1 MKTAVKKLDSGK
13 HEISIEIGGE
23 VVKNKF
29 DEVFK
34 AIAKE
39 AKVPGFRP
47 GNAPR
52 DILEKNFSAAAH
64 EQVLKELIPDLY
76 NQAIEKEKI
85 DAIDLPEISEV
96 KLDRSSI
103 SFKATVEVHPEI
115 KLNEYKKIKVVSKK
129 IEVTPDEIKR
139 TLDSFKEM
147 RKLDTIDDT
156 LAKSVGY
163 PNLAELEKSLER
175 QLLIQKENAERTK
188 RENQI
193 VEAIT
198 KDMDFRVPESLV
210 ARQLEEMLKQAKVD
224 LALKGVPREK
234 IAERE
239 KEMAKE
245 LEQQARSQVKI
256 YLVLSEIAKKE
267 NIAQDD
273 HMPRN
278 VIEFLLKEA
287 DWQETA

>member
-76 NQAIEKEKI
+76 NQAIEKEKF

-103 SFKATVEVHPEI
+103 SF
-115 KLNEYKKIKVVSKK
+115 N
-129 IEVTPDEIKR
+129 
-139 TLDSFKEM
+139 
-147 RKLDTIDDT
+147 
-156 LAKSVGY
+156 
-163 PNLAELEKSLER
+163 NL
-175 QLLIQKENAERTK
+175 I
-188 RENQI
+188 
-193 VEAIT
+193 
-198 KDMDFRVPESLV
+198 
-210 ARQLEEMLKQAKVD
+210 
-224 LALKGVPREK
+224 
-234 IAERE
+234 
-239 KEMAKE
+239 
-245 LEQQARSQVKI
+245 
-256 YLVLSEIAKKE
+256 
-267 NIAQDD
+267 
-273 HMPRN
+273 
-278 VIEFLLKEA
+278 
-287 DWQETA
+287 

>member
-1 MKTAVKKLDSGK
+1 MKTAVKKLESGK
-13 HEISIEIGGE
+13 HEISVEIGGE
-23 VVKNKF
+23 IVKNKF
-29 DEVFK
+29 EEVFK

-115 KLNEYKKIKVVSKK
+115 KLKEYKKIKVATKK

-147 RKLDTIDDT
+147 RKLETIDDT

-239 KEMAKE
+239 KEMVKE

-256 YLVLSEIAKKE
+256 YLILSEIAKKE